1 MTRSTNEPPNP
12 DLPDTETAYGGADAV
27 EKTTYVVGQGTTPEA
42 RTPKGHPPEV
52 GRTGPGL
59 IVWVIVAIAVIVAV
73 AYLAGMF
80 TRTS

>member
-1 MTRSTNEPPNP
+1 
-12 DLPDTETAYGGADAV
+12 
-27 EKTTYVVGQGTTPEA
+27 
-42 RTPKGHPPEV
+42 V

>member
-1 MTRSTNEPPNP
+1 MPESTNEPP
-12 DLPDTETAYGGADAV
+12 DQKFVDSETALGGADAV